1 MPTASLLHSGLRLL
15 PGRSQAALRAWI
27 AAAAERQRTRR
38 ALALLDD
45 RALRDVGLTRAQA
58 DAEVRRPFW
67 R

>member
-1 MPTASLLHSGLRLL
+1 VPRRRGVALH
-15 PGRSQAALRAWI
+15 AWI

-38 ALALLDD
+38 ALAALDD

-58 DAEVRRPFW
+58 DAEARRPFW